1 MIYFGLIFLFI
12 VLLSLWDMYRTGY
25 GNLLGKG
32 IHMIDSIGLIWE
44 FLYSVGYVTI
54 FFLIIIGLVKR

>member
-1 MIYFGLIFLFI
+1 
-12 VLLSLWDMYRTGY
+12 MYRTEY

-32 IHMIDSIGLIWE
+32 IHMIDSIGLIWD